1 MKLKIITVGKPSNEY
16 SKIFDEFVKRSSRF
30 TSLQTEHIK
39 EDKNTEKKIIKKIGK
54 SFCIL
59 LDEKGNEFTSQELAD
74 FFAKKDNQ
82 SIAEISLVIGG
93 PNGHTDNVR
102 ARGDF
107 VWSLSKL
114 TFPHDL
120 AQVVLVESIYRALT
134 INAGHPYHRA

>member
-134 INAGHPYHRA
+134 INTGHPYHRA